1 MPRVCRFTGKRT
13 HVGNQITRRGK
24 AKYLGGIG
32 RKVTGIT
39 KRKFKANMQRVRAVI
54 DGRVRR
60 VNVSV
65 KAIRMGRITKPL
77 RRDYKKPEGQSAG
90 QPAAPAPA
98 PS

>member
-1 MPRVCRFTGKRT
+1 MPRVCPFTGKRT

-32 RKVTGIT
+32 RKVTGVT
-39 KRKFKANMQRVRAVI
+39 KRKFKANIQRVRAVI

-77 RRDYKKPEGQSAG
+77 RRDYKKPQGQSAA
-90 QPAAPAPA
+90 QPAAQA
-98 PS
+98 